1 MLAIITHVQIK
12 DTLFLIFSIKDGWT
26 TYLIVGPY
34 YFRLPEAAAKQL
46 LQFTP
51 LCFTLP
57 ILRYTLN
64 QPSISPIKTSL
75 RKHRLR
81 FIIRLRFS
89 PDLISSHFTMAQVV
103 STKLLHTSFVANV
116 SLNNHIKPSRVASTG
131 RIHHRVFTVTARR
144 ASAEVVPVTPEDTH
158 KTGEKNY
165 QVLRKGN
172 SSVGRWSKPIVK
184 RKTKI
189 VCTIG
194 PSTDTKEM
202 IWKLAET
209 GMNVAR
215 LNMSH
220 GDHASHQKV
229 IDLVKEYNAQS
240 KDNVIAIMLDTKGPE
255 VRSGDL
261 PQPVTL
267 ASGQE
272 FTFTIK
278 RGVGTADCVSV
289 NYDDFVNDVE
299 AGDMLLVDGGMM
311 SLLVKSKTEDSVKC
325 EAVDGG
331 ELKSRRHLNV
341 RGKSA
346 TLPSITEKDWDDIK
360 FGVDN
365 QVDFYA
371 VSFVKDAEVI
381 LELKNYLKSCGAD
394 IQVIPKIESADSIPN
409 LHSIITASDGAMVAR
424 GDLGAELPIEEVP
437 LLQEEIIRTCR
448 SMGKAVIVAT
458 NMLESMIVHPTPT
471 RAEVSDIAIAV
482 REGADAVMLSGE
494 TAHGKFPLKAV
505 NVMHTVSLRTE
516 SSIMSGRTVSSL
528 NQAFKNHVSE
538 MFAYHATSMSNT
550 LGTSIVVF
558 TRTSSMAVLLSHY
571 RPNGTIFAFT
581 DVKRVQQKLAL
592 YQGVCPI
599 HMEFSDDAEET
610 FANALVVLKSQGMM
624 KEGEHV
630 ALLQSGRQPIWRF
643 QSTHNIQVRKV

>member
-1 MLAIITHVQIK
+1 MATRSIQSSFLCPASGSAQERAVEK
-12 DTLFLIFSIKDGWT
+12 LKPSSFASKVLSPEGKKKRVTL
-26 TYLIVGPY
+26 V
-34 YFRLPEAAAKQL
+34 
-46 LQFTP
+46 
-51 LCFTLP
+51 
-57 ILRYTLN
+57 
-64 QPSISPIKTSL
+64 
-75 RKHRLR
+75 RK
-81 FIIRLRFS
+81 
-89 PDLISSHFTMAQVV
+89 
-103 STKLLHTSFVANV
+103 STKISAQKAT
-116 SLNNHIKPSRVASTG
+116 RVEP
-131 RIHHRVFTVTARR
+131 
-144 ASAEVVPVTPEDTH
+144 EVVPVSPEDVP
-158 KTGEKNY
+158 KRDGEF
-165 QVLRKGN
+165 QHLGGLEQFGDA
-172 SSVGRWSKPIVK
+172 SVSMWTKPTVR

-194 PSTDTKEM
+194 PSTNTREM
-202 IWKLAET
+202 IWKLAEA

-229 IDLVKEYNAQS
+229 INLVKEYNAQS

-261 PQPVTL
+261 PQPITL
-267 ASGQE
+267 TPGQE
-272 FTFTIK
+272 FTFTIQ
-278 RGVGTADCVSV
+278 RGVGSAECVSV

-299 AGDMLLVDGGMM
+299 VGDMLLVDGGMM
-311 SLLVKSKTEDSVKC
+311 SLLVKSKTGDSVKC
-325 EAVDGG
+325 EVVDGG

-365 QVDFYA
+365 KVDFYA
-371 VSFVKDAEVI
+371 VSFVKDAQVVH
-381 LELKNYLKSCGAD
+381 ELKNYLKSCGAD
-394 IQVIPKIESADSIPN
+394 IHVIVKIESADSIPN

-437 LLQEEIIRTCR
+437 LLQEEIITTCR

-505 NVMHTVSLRTE
+505 KVMHTVSLRTE
-516 SSIMSGRTVSSL
+516 ATITGGAMPPNLG
-528 NQAFKNHVSE
+528 QAFKNHMSE
-538 MFAYHATSMSNT
+538 MFAYHATMMSNT

-558 TRTSSMAVLLSHY
+558 TRTGFMAILLSHY
-571 RPNGTIFAFT
+571 RPSGTIFAFT
-581 DVKRVQQKLAL
+581 NDKRIQQRLSL

-599 HMEFSDDAEET
+599 YMEFSDDAEET
-610 FANALVVLKSQGMM
+610 FDNALGLLQKQGMV
-624 KEGEHV
+624 KEGEEV

>member
-1 MLAIITHVQIK
+1 
-12 DTLFLIFSIKDGWT
+12 
-26 TYLIVGPY
+26 
-34 YFRLPEAAAKQL
+34 
-46 LQFTP
+46 
-51 LCFTLP
+51 
-57 ILRYTLN
+57 
-64 QPSISPIKTSL
+64 
-75 RKHRLR
+75 
-81 FIIRLRFS
+81 
-89 PDLISSHFTMAQVV
+89 MAQVV
-103 STKLLHTSFVANV
+103 ATRSIQSSFLRPNSGSVQEGADKLRPQGFAFKVLVREEKIRHAFVRRISRITAKRSTRTDSQVIPV
-116 SLNNHIKPSRVASTG
+116 SL
-131 RIHHRVFTVTARR
+131 
-144 ASAEVVPVTPEDTH
+144 EDVPKREEYSQHLDGLQQLGDT
-158 KTGEKNY
+158 
-165 QVLRKGN
+165 
-172 SSVGRWSKPIVK
+172 SVGMWTKPVVR

-194 PSTDTKEM
+194 PSTNTKEM
-202 IWKLAET
+202 IWRLAEA

-220 GDHASHQKV
+220 GDHASHQEV

-240 KDNVIAIMLDTKGPE
+240 KDNVISIMLDTKGPE

-261 PQPVTL
+261 PQPINLT
-267 ASGQE
+267 AGQE
-272 FTFTIK
+272 FTFTIR

-299 AGDMLLVDGGMM
+299 VGDMLLVDGGMM
-311 SLLVKSKTEDSVKC
+311 SLMVKAKTEDSVKC
-325 EAVDGG
+325 EVVDGG

-346 TLPSITEKDWDDIK
+346 TLPSITDKDWDDIK

-365 QVDFYA
+365 KVDFYA
-371 VSFVKDAEVI
+371 VSFVKDAEVVH
-381 LELKNYLKSCGAD
+381 ELKNYLRSRDAD
-394 IQVIPKIESADSIPN
+394 IHVIVKIESADSIPN

-505 NVMHTVSLRTE
+505 KVMHTVSLRTE
-516 SSIMSGRTVSSL
+516 ATITSGYMPPNL
-528 NQAFKNHVSE
+528 GQAFKNHMSE
-538 MFAYHATSMSNT
+538 MFAYHATMMSNT

-558 TRTSSMAVLLSHY
+558 TKTGFMAILLSHY
-571 RPNGTIFAFT
+571 RPSGTIFAFT
-581 DVKRVQQKLAL
+581 NEKRIQQRLSM

-599 HMEFSDDAEET
+599 YLEFSDDAEET
-610 FANALVVLKSQGMM
+610 FSNALSLLVNQGMV
-624 KEGEHV
+624 KKGEEV
-630 ALLQSGRQPIWRF
+630 ALVQSGRQPIWRF

>member
-1 MLAIITHVQIK
+1 
-12 DTLFLIFSIKDGWT
+12 
-26 TYLIVGPY
+26 
-34 YFRLPEAAAKQL
+34 
-46 LQFTP
+46 
-51 LCFTLP
+51 
-57 ILRYTLN
+57 
-64 QPSISPIKTSL
+64 
-75 RKHRLR
+75 
-81 FIIRLRFS
+81 
-89 PDLISSHFTMAQVV
+89 MAQVV
-103 STKLLHTSFVANV
+103 ATRSIHASLLPNPNSSSPQSCAEKLKPGCAFKAKVLAQTERRNRRGAVHV
-116 SLNNHIKPSRVASTG
+116 SSPV
-131 RIHHRVFTVTARR
+131 VARR
-144 ASAEVVPVTPEDTH
+144 SATEVIPVSPQDLTKAAVQNQYSQLIPQLGDT
-158 KTGEKNY
+158 
-165 QVLRKGN
+165 
-172 SSVGRWSKPIVK
+172 SVGVWSKPMVR

-202 IWKLAET
+202 IWKLAEA

-229 IDLVKEYNAQS
+229 IDLVKEYNSQV

-261 PQPVTL
+261 PQPINLVP
-267 ASGQE
+267 GQE
-272 FTFTIK
+272 FTFTIQ

-299 AGDMLLVDGGMM
+299 DGDMLLVDGGMM
-311 SLLVKSKTEDSVKC
+311 SFLVKSKTEDSVKC
-325 EAVDGG
+325 EVVDGG

-346 TLPSITEKDWDDIK
+346 TLPSITDKDWDDIK

-365 QVDFYA
+365 KVDFYA
-371 VSFVKDAEVI
+371 VSFVKDAAVVH
-381 LELKNYLKSCGAD
+381 ELKNYLKDAGAD
-394 IQVIPKIESADSIPN
+394 IHVIVKIESADSIPN

-437 LLQEEIIRTCR
+437 LLQEEIIRICQ

-505 NVMHTVSLRTE
+505 KVMHTVSLRTE
-516 SSIMSGRTVSSL
+516 ATIVGAQTPPNL
-528 NQAFKNHVSE
+528 GLAFKNHMSE
-538 MFAYHATSMSNT
+538 MFAFHATMMANT

-558 TRTSSMAVLLSHY
+558 TRTGFMAVLLSHY
-571 RPNGTIFAFT
+571 RPSGTIYAFT
-581 DVKRVQQKLAL
+581 NDKRIQQRLAL

-599 HMEFSDDAEET
+599 HIDFLEDADET
-610 FANALVVLKSQGMM
+610 FANALDLLQKQGMV
-624 KEGEHV
+624 KRGEEI
-630 ALLQSGRQPIWRF
+630 ALVQSGKQPIWRF

>member
-1 MLAIITHVQIK
+1 
-12 DTLFLIFSIKDGWT
+12 
-26 TYLIVGPY
+26 
-34 YFRLPEAAAKQL
+34 
-46 LQFTP
+46 
-51 LCFTLP
+51 
-57 ILRYTLN
+57 
-64 QPSISPIKTSL
+64 
-75 RKHRLR
+75 
-81 FIIRLRFS
+81 
-89 PDLISSHFTMAQVV
+89 MAQVV
-103 STKLLHTSFVANV
+103 ATRLIHGAFAVNPASGALQSRAEKLRPSFGFETKVLEQADKKSRRGGLQV
-116 SLNNHIKPSRVASTG
+116 SAPI
-131 RIHHRVFTVTARR
+131 TARR
-144 ASAEVVPVTPEDTH
+144 STHSEPQVIPVSPED
-158 KTGEKNY
+158 
-165 QVLRKGN
+165 VLMEEEPNQYLRVIPQLNDTSMGM
-172 SSVGRWSKPIVK
+172 WSKPTVR

-194 PSTDTKEM
+194 PSTNTREM
-202 IWKLAET
+202 IWKMAEA

-220 GDHASHQKV
+220 GDHTSHQKV
-229 IDLVKEYNAQS
+229 IDLVKEYNTQV

-261 PQPVTL
+261 PQPIILET
-267 ASGQE
+267 GQE
-272 FTFTIK
+272 FTFTIQ

-311 SLLVKSKTEDSVKC
+311 SFLVKSKTEDSVKC
-325 EAVDGG
+325 EVVDGG

-365 QVDFYA
+365 KVDFYA
-371 VSFVKDAEVI
+371 VSFVKDAAVVH
-381 LELKNYLKSCGAD
+381 ELKNYLKDAGAD
-394 IQVIPKIESADSIPN
+394 IHVIVKIESADSIPN

-437 LLQEEIIRTCR
+437 LLQEEIIRICR

-482 REGADAVMLSGE
+482 KEGADAVMLSGE
-494 TAHGKFPLKAV
+494 TAHGKFPLKAAK
-505 NVMHTVSLRTE
+505 VMHTVSLRTE
-516 SSIMSGRTVSSL
+516 ATIVGEQTPPNL
-528 NQAFKNHVSE
+528 GQAFKNHMSE
-538 MFAYHATSMSNT
+538 MFAFHATMMSNT

-558 TRTSSMAVLLSHY
+558 TRSGFMAILLSHY
-571 RPNGTIFAFT
+571 RPSGTIFAFT
-581 DVKRVQQKLAL
+581 NDKRIQQRLAL

-599 HMEFSDDAEET
+599 HMEFSDDSEET
-610 FANALVVLKSQGMM
+610 FANAL
-624 KEGEHV
+624 
-630 ALLQSGRQPIWRF
+630 ALLQNQGMVREGEQVALVQSGKQPIWRS

>member
-1 MLAIITHVQIK
+1 
-12 DTLFLIFSIKDGWT
+12 
-26 TYLIVGPY
+26 
-34 YFRLPEAAAKQL
+34 
-46 LQFTP
+46 
-51 LCFTLP
+51 
-57 ILRYTLN
+57 
-64 QPSISPIKTSL
+64 
-75 RKHRLR
+75 
-81 FIIRLRFS
+81 
-89 PDLISSHFTMAQVV
+89 MAQVV
-103 STKLLHTSFVANV
+103 ATRLIHGAFAANTGSRSLQSRAERLRPTSGFEAKVFAQTEKRSSRGAVHV
-116 SLNNHIKPSRVASTG
+116 SAPI
-131 RIHHRVFTVTARR
+131 TARR
-144 ASAEVVPVTPEDTH
+144 SSGVEPHVIPVSPEDVP
-158 KTGEKNY
+158 KAEEQNQYLQGIPQIGET
-165 QVLRKGN
+165 
-172 SSVGRWSKPIVK
+172 SVGMWSKPTVR

-194 PSTDTKEM
+194 PSTNTREM
-202 IWKLAET
+202 IWKLAEA

-229 IDLVKEYNAQS
+229 IDLVKEYNAQA

-261 PQPVTL
+261 PQPITL
-267 ASGQE
+267 TTGQE
-272 FTFTIK
+272 FTFTIR

-299 AGDMLLVDGGMM
+299 VGDMLLVDGGMM
-311 SLLVKSKTEDSVKC
+311 SLMVKSKTEDSVKC
-325 EAVDGG
+325 EVVDGG

-365 QVDFYA
+365 KVDFYA
-371 VSFVKDAEVI
+371 VSFVKDAAVVH
-381 LELKNYLKSCGAD
+381 ELKNYLKDAGAD
-394 IQVIPKIESADSIPN
+394 IHVIVKIESADSIPN

-437 LLQEEIIRTCR
+437 LLQEEIITICR

-505 NVMHTVSLRTE
+505 KVMHTVSLRTE
-516 SSIMSGRTVSSL
+516 ATIVGAQTPANL
-528 NQAFKNHVSE
+528 GQTFKNHMSE
-538 MFAYHATSMSNT
+538 MFAFHATMMSNT

-558 TRTSSMAVLLSHY
+558 TRTGFMAILLSHF
-571 RPNGTIFAFT
+571 RPSGTIFAFT
-581 DVKRVQQKLAL
+581 NEKRVQQRLAL

-599 HMEFSDDAEET
+599 HMEFSADAEET
-610 FANALVVLKSQGMM
+610 FSNALALLQKQGMV
-624 KEGEHV
+624 KEGEQV
-630 ALLQSGRQPIWRF
+630 ALVQSGRQPIWRF

>member
-1 MLAIITHVQIK
+1 
-12 DTLFLIFSIKDGWT
+12 
-26 TYLIVGPY
+26 
-34 YFRLPEAAAKQL
+34 
-46 LQFTP
+46 
-51 LCFTLP
+51 
-57 ILRYTLN
+57 
-64 QPSISPIKTSL
+64 
-75 RKHRLR
+75 
-81 FIIRLRFS
+81 
-89 PDLISSHFTMAQVV
+89 MAQTAATGLIHGAVAANPASGSHRIRVDKLRPIHGFEGKVLGRTEKKSHSGV
-103 STKLLHTSFVANV
+103 SAVRSELQV
-116 SLNNHIKPSRVASTG
+116 IP
-131 RIHHRVFTVTARR
+131 
-144 ASAEVVPVTPEDTH
+144 AE
-158 KTGEKNY
+158 EKNQY
-165 QVLRKGN
+165 LQGIPQPGGT
-172 SSVGRWSKPIVK
+172 SASIWSKPTVS

-194 PSTDTKEM
+194 PSTNTREM
-202 IWKLAET
+202 IWKLAEA

-261 PQPVTL
+261 PQPIPLTT
-267 ASGQE
+267 GQE
-272 FTFTIK
+272 FTFTIR
-278 RGVGTADCVSV
+278 RGVGTTDCVSV

-311 SLLVKSKTEDSVKC
+311 SFLVKSKTKDSVKC
-325 EAVDGG
+325 EVIDGG
-331 ELKSRRHLNV
+331 ELMSRRHLNV

-365 QVDFYA
+365 KIDFYA
-371 VSFVKDAEVI
+371 VSFVKDAAVVH
-381 LELKNYLKSCGAD
+381 ELKNYLKDAGAD
-394 IQVIPKIESADSIPN
+394 IHVIVKIESADSIPN

-437 LLQEEIIRTCR
+437 LLQEEIIGICR

-482 REGADAVMLSGE
+482 KEGADAIMLSGE

-505 NVMHTVSLRTE
+505 KVMHTVSLRMEAT
-516 SSIMSGRTVSSL
+516 ITGPQTPANL
-528 NQAFKNHVSE
+528 GQAFKNHMSE
-538 MFAYHATSMSNT
+538 MFAFHATKMSNN

-558 TRTSSMAVLLSHY
+558 TRSGFMAILLSHY
-571 RPNGTIFAFT
+571 RPRGTIFAFT
-581 DVKRVQQKLAL
+581 NEKKIQQRLAL

-599 HMEFSDDAEET
+599 HMEFSTDAEET
-610 FANALVVLKSQGMM
+610 FTNALALLQKQGLV
-624 KEGEHV
+624 KEGENIAV
-630 ALLQSGRQPIWRF
+630 VQSGKQPIWRSE
-643 QSTHNIQVRKV
+643 STHNIQLRKV

>member
-1 MLAIITHVQIK
+1 MSQVVATR
-12 DTLFLIFSIKDGWT
+12 SIHNSFPSPTSGSISDLVEK
-26 TYLIVGPY
+26 LKPSS
-34 YFRLPEAAAKQL
+34 FAAKVL
-46 LQFTP
+46 F
-51 LCFTLP
+51 
-57 ILRYTLN
+57 N
-64 QPSISPIKTSL
+64 DHKKSSINGVSV
-75 RKHRLR
+75 RR
-81 FIIRLRFS
+81 FQI
-89 PDLISSHFTMAQVV
+89 
-103 STKLLHTSFVANV
+103 
-116 SLNNHIKPSRVASTG
+116 
-131 RIHHRVFTVTARR
+131 TAAKR
-144 ASAEVVPVTPEDTH
+144 SVQAEVVPVSPEDTP
-158 KTGEKNY
+158 KVDEEL
-165 QVLRKGN
+165 QQLRGLQQFGGDT
-172 SSVGRWSKPIVK
+172 SVGMWSKPTVR

-194 PSTDTKEM
+194 PSTNTREM
-202 IWKLAET
+202 IWKLAEA

-229 IDLVKEYNAQS
+229 IDLVKEYNEHN

-261 PQPVTL
+261 PQPITL
-267 ASGQE
+267 ITGQE
-272 FTFTIK
+272 FTFTIQ

-299 AGDMLLVDGGMM
+299 VGDMLLVDGGMM
-311 SLLVKSKTEDSVKC
+311 SLVVKSKTKDLVKC
-325 EAVDGG
+325 EVVDGG

-346 TLPSITEKDWDDIK
+346 TLPSITEKDWEDIK

-365 QVDFYA
+365 KVDFYA
-371 VSFVKDAEVI
+371 VSFVKDAEVVH
-381 LELKNYLKSCGAD
+381 ELKKYLKSCDGD
-394 IQVIPKIESADSIPN
+394 IHVIVKIESADSIPN

-437 LLQEEIIRTCR
+437 LLQEEIIRICR

-494 TAHGKFPLKAV
+494 TAHGKFPLKAAK
-505 NVMHTVSLRTE
+505 VMHTVALRTE
-516 SSIMSGRTVSSL
+516 ATIRGGTL
-528 NQAFKNHVSE
+528 PTNLGQAFKNHMSE
-538 MFAYHATSMSNT
+538 MFAYHATMMSNT

-558 TRTSSMAVLLSHY
+558 TRTGFMAILLSHY
-571 RPNGTIFAFT
+571 RPSGTIFAFT
-581 DVKRVQQKLAL
+581 NEKRIQQRLAL

-599 HMEFSDDAEET
+599 YMEFSDDAEET
-610 FANALVVLKSQGMM
+610 FGNALGLLQKQGMV
-624 KEGEHV
+624 KAGEEV
-630 ALLQSGRQPIWRF
+630 ALVQSGRQPIWRF

>member
-1 MLAIITHVQIK
+1 
-12 DTLFLIFSIKDGWT
+12 
-26 TYLIVGPY
+26 
-34 YFRLPEAAAKQL
+34 
-46 LQFTP
+46 
-51 LCFTLP
+51 
-57 ILRYTLN
+57 
-64 QPSISPIKTSL
+64 
-75 RKHRLR
+75 
-81 FIIRLRFS
+81 
-89 PDLISSHFTMAQVV
+89 MAQVV
-103 STKLLHTSFVANV
+103 ATRLIHGSFAASPGAGNLQSQVEKL
-116 SLNNHIKPSRVASTG
+116 KPSFGFAAKVLAQAEKRSRRGAVHVSAP
-131 RIHHRVFTVTARR
+131 ITARR
-144 ASAEVVPVTPEDTH
+144 SARVESEVIPAQDKDCLHNWPLNQH
-158 KTGEKNY
+158 
-165 QVLRKGN
+165 Q
-172 SSVGRWSKPIVK
+172 
-184 RKTKI
+184 
-189 VCTIG
+189 
-194 PSTDTKEM
+194 EM
-202 IWKLAET
+202 IWKLAEA

-240 KDNVIAIMLDTKGPE
+240 KDNVIAIMLDTKASCFSGFQTFDLKLLGPE

-261 PQPVTL
+261 PQPIIL
-267 ASGQE
+267 NPGQE
-272 FTFTIK
+272 FTFTIQ

-299 AGDMLLVDGGMM
+299 VGGHASRRWLICGMM
-311 SLLVKSKTEDSVKC
+311 SLTVKSKTKDSVKC
-325 EAVDGG
+325 EVVDGG

-365 QVDFYA
+365 KVDFYA
-371 VSFVKDAEVI
+371 VSFVKDAAVVH
-381 LELKNYLKSCGAD
+381 ELKNYLKDAGAD
-394 IQVIPKIESADSIPN
+394 IHVIVKIESADSIPN

-437 LLQEEIIRTCR
+437 LLQEEIIEICR

-505 NVMHTVSLRTE
+505 KVMHTVSLRTE
-516 SSIMSGRTVSSL
+516 ATVVGPETPSNL
-528 NQAFKNHVSE
+528 GQAFKNHMSE
-538 MFAYHATSMSNT
+538 MFAFHATMMSNT

-558 TRTSSMAVLLSHY
+558 TRTGFMAILLSHY
-571 RPNGTIFAFT
+571 RPSGTIFAFT
-581 DVKRVQQKLAL
+581 NEKRVQQRLAL

-599 HMEFSDDAEET
+599 HMEFSADADET
-610 FANALVVLKSQGMM
+610 FANALGLLQKQGMV
-624 KEGEHV
+624 KESEQV
-630 ALLQSGRQPIWRF
+630 ALVQSGRQPIWRF
-643 QSTHNIQVRKV
+643 QSTHNIQISDAGITR